1 MLFPQKRF
9 AYSLEMICIGILI
22 AIFPLYGNAENTNDF
37 GDYPEQVRQYLQRLL
52 SKGQQEY
59 AFRTDYP
66 GGFDKW
72 QKQARPVLYKLIGLE
87 KISEQV
93 GVQNSKVELRQIDD
107 LGEYTRQQGWIE
119 TEPHIRI
126 KFWLLK
132 PKQDG
137 PFPLAIFPHGHDSR
151 GYDTSAGV
159 YHDQAHR
166 DHSLSGDRDVAV
178 QAVKRGFWPLLRP
191 HGDWPTVDCR
201 TPRAATVTAGAAL
214 R

>member
-1 MLFPQKRF
+1 MLFPLKRF
-9 AYSLEMICIGILI
+9 IYSLEMICMGILF
-22 AIFPLYGNAENTNDF
+22 AIFPVYGNAENTNDF

-66 GGFDKW
+66 GGFDVW
-72 QKQARPVLYKLIGLE
+72 QKQARPVLHKLIGLD

-93 GVQNSKVELRQIDD
+93 GDQGFKVELMQIDD
-107 LGEYTRQQGWIE
+107 LDEYTRQRGWIE

-151 GYDTSAGV
+151 GYDTSAGL

-166 DHSLSGDRDVAV
+166 DSTLSGDRDVAV
-178 QAVKRGFWPLLRP
+178 QAVKRGFLAIAP
-191 HGDWPTVDCR
+191 
-201 TPRAATVTAGAAL
+201 AS
-214 R
+214 